1 MTPSIYSLFVLGVVL
16 TCILTPLIRHFAL
29 KKGVVDC
36 PQRARKIHEQAT
48 PRLGGAAILTSYLG
62 VLLVGGV
69 FIPQLREILWGENP
83 FGGYILIGAVAI
95 FVIGILDDLSRLS
108 PKTKLVG
115 EFLVAALVVW
125 GARFSFTEVQF
136 LGLGTISFPEWFGF
150 ALACLWIVG
159 MANAINLIDGL
170 DGLASGITLTGLL
183 AVNVVGYLTGIPGV
197 TWFATLLIGCLLGF
211 LVFNSRPA
219 SIFLG
224 DCGSLTLGYLAGCLS
239 LLASSRNE
247 GVIDGIFPILAFALP
262 ITDCVF
268 AICRRLL
275 RGRSPFSP
283 DMEHFHHRLMAKGMT
298 HGKAVLSMWAM
309 AFSCS
314 LVAIAAAFGKGDQ
327 LFAIFVFFGMGG
339 FILLRYLGYFRFE
352 FFGQSLST
360 LIEDRKNIRSAEQ
373 SIKDAEL
380 IVSNSFDLENL
391 KDCLCKAA
399 EGMQFEQAQICFFQ
413 KEGKLGSKFGD
424 GTPTVGRIIS
434 WRDSNQTGYFPKD
447 QEFVVEFPISGR
459 KYNYGNVQYRFM
471 DGRSSLKVQDE
482 VLLERIHDSISNL
495 AGRLRKNDYSF
506 G

>member
-1 MTPSIYSLFVLGVVL
+1 MSLSIYSLFVLGAVL
-16 TCILTPLIRHFAL
+16 TCILTPLIRNFAL
-29 KKGVVDC
+29 RNGFVDC
-36 PQRARKIHEQAT
+36 PQRARKVHMQAT
-48 PRLGGAAILTSYLG
+48 PRLGGAAILISYLG
-62 VLLVGGV
+62 IVFVGGV
-69 FIPQLREILWGENP
+69 LIPQLREMLWGENP

-125 GARFSFTEVQF
+125 GAKFSFTEVQF
-136 LGLGTISFPEWFGF
+136 LGLGTISFPKWLGF

-170 DGLASGITLTGLL
+170 DGLASGITLMGLL
-183 AVNVVGYLTGIPGV
+183 AVTVVGYLAGIPGV

-239 LLASSRNE
+239 LLASARSE
-247 GVIDGIFPILAFALP
+247 WVIDGIFPILAFAIP
-262 ITDCVF
+262 ITDCIF
-268 AICRRLL
+268 AMFRRIL

-283 DMEHFHHRLMAKGMT
+283 DMEHFHHRLMAKGLT
-298 HGKAVLSMWAM
+298 HGKAVLAMWTAS
-309 AFSCS
+309 FLCS
-314 LVAIAAAFGKGDQ
+314 IVAIAAAFGKGDQ
-327 LFAIFVFFGMGG
+327 LFAILVFFGMGG

-360 LIEDRKNIRSAEQ
+360 LIEDRKNIRTAEQ
-373 SIKDAEL
+373 SIKEAEL
-380 IVSNSFDLENL
+380 IVSNSSDLENL
-391 KDCLCKAA
+391 KDCLSKAA
-399 EGMQFEQAQICFFQ
+399 QGMQFEQAQICFFH

-434 WRDSNQTGYFPKD
+434 WRDPNQTGYFPRD

-459 KYNYGNVQYRFM
+459 NYFYGNVQYRFM

-506 G
+506 E

>member
-1 MTPSIYSLFVLGVVL
+1 VCV

-29 KKGVVDC
+29 QRGFIDC
-36 PQRARKIHEQAT
+36 PHRARKVHKQAT
-48 PRLGGAAILTSYLG
+48 PRLGGAAILWSYIFVLILG
-62 VLLVGGV
+62 GFLV
-69 FIPQLREILWGENP
+69 PQLGEILWGENC
-83 FGGYILIGAVAI
+83 FGGYIILGAIAI
-95 FVIGILDDLSRLS
+95 FVIGILDDLNRLS

-115 EFLVAALVVW
+115 EFLVAAIVVW
-125 GARFSFTEVQF
+125 GARLSFTEVQF
-136 LGLGTISFPEWFGF
+136 LGLGTISFPEWLGY

-183 AVNVVGYLTGIPGV
+183 AVTVVGYLAGITGV

-247 GVIDGIFPILAFALP
+247 GVIDGIFPFLAFALP
-262 ITDCVF
+262 VTDCVF
-268 AICRRLL
+268 AICRRML

-283 DMEHFHHRLMAKGMT
+283 DMEHFHHRLMAKGLT
-298 HGKAVLSMWAM
+298 HGKAVLVMWAA

-327 LFAIFVFFGMGG
+327 LFAVFVFFGMGG

-360 LIEDRKNIRSAEQ
+360 LIEDRRSIKTAEQ
-373 SIKDAEL
+373 SIKEAESML
-380 IVSNSFDLENL
+380 QEVNSLDKLPTVLE
-391 KDCLCKAA
+391 KAA
-399 EGMQFEQAQICFFQ
+399 EGMQFHEAIITFY
-413 KEGKLGSKFGD
+413 EENGKLGS
-424 GTPTVGRIIS
+424 RINTEGNSIGEKVS
-434 WRDSNQTGYFPKD
+434 WKDPEYSGYYSRKN
-447 QEFVVEFPISGR
+447 EFVAEFSISGR
-459 KYNYGNVQYRFM
+459 KYNYGNILYRFI
-471 DGRSSLKVQDE
+471 DNRDKLEVNEE
-482 VLLERIHDSISNL
+482 VLLERIHDGLSVF
-495 AGRLRKNDYSF
+495 AAKVRKQS
-506 G
+506 

>member
-1 MTPSIYSLFVLGVVL
+1 MTPSIYSLFVLGAVL
-16 TCILTPLIRHFAL
+16 TCILTPLIRYFAL
-29 KKGVVDC
+29 QKGFVDC
-36 PQRARKIHEQAT
+36 PQRARKVHEQAT

-69 FIPQLREILWGENP
+69 FIPQLAEMLWGDNP

-108 PKTKLVG
+108 PKTKLIG
-115 EFLVAALVVW
+115 EFLVAAIIVW

-136 LGLGTISFPEWFGF
+136 LGLGTISFPEWLGF
-150 ALACLWIVG
+150 ALACLWSVG

-170 DGLASGITLTGLL
+170 DGLASGITLMGLL
-183 AVNVVGYLTGIPGV
+183 AVSVVGYLAGITSV

-224 DCGSLTLGYLAGCLS
+224 GCGSLTLGYLAGCLS

-247 GVIDGIFPILAFALP
+247 GVIDGIFPFLAFALP
-262 ITDCVF
+262 VTDCVF

-283 DMEHFHHRLMAKGMT
+283 DMEHFHHRLMAKGLT
-298 HGKAVLSMWAM
+298 HGKAVLVMWAA

-314 LVAIAAAFGKGDQ
+314 LVAVAAAFGKGDQ
-327 LFAIFVFFGMGG
+327 LFAVFVFFGMGG

-360 LIEDRKNIRSAEQ
+360 LIEDRKNIRTAEQ
-373 SIKDAEL
+373 SIKEAESML
-380 IVSNSFDLENL
+380 QGINRLDELTTVLE
-391 KDCLCKAA
+391 KAA
-399 EGMQFEQAQICFFQ
+399 EGMQFHEAIISFY
-413 KEGKLGSKFGD
+413 KEDGKLGSRSNNEESSIGEK
-424 GTPTVGRIIS
+424 VS
-434 WRDSNQTGYFPKD
+434 WKDPNFSGYYSRKN
-447 QEFVVEFPISGR
+447 EFVAEFPISGR
-459 KYNYGNVQYRFM
+459 KYSYGKILYRFI
-471 DGRSSLKVQDE
+471 DNRDKLEVNEE
-482 VLLERIHDSISNL
+482 VLLERIHDGLSVF
-495 AGRLRKNDYSF
+495 AARVRKQS
-506 G
+506 

>member
-69 FIPQLREILWGENP
+69 FIPQLREMLWGENP

-115 EFLVAALVVW
+115 EFLIAAIVVW

-136 LGLGTISFPEWFGF
+136 LGLGTISFPEWLGF

-183 AVNVVGYLTGIPGV
+183 AVTVVGYLAGITGV

-247 GVIDGIFPILAFALP
+247 GVIDGIFPFLAFALP

-268 AICRRLL
+268 
-275 RGRSPFSP
+275 
-283 DMEHFHHRLMAKGMT
+283 
-298 HGKAVLSMWAM
+298 GKV
-309 AFSCS
+309 
-314 LVAIAAAFGKGDQ
+314 
-327 LFAIFVFFGMGG
+327 
-339 FILLRYLGYFRFE
+339 
-352 FFGQSLST
+352 
-360 LIEDRKNIRSAEQ
+360 
-373 SIKDAEL
+373 
-380 IVSNSFDLENL
+380 
-391 KDCLCKAA
+391 
-399 EGMQFEQAQICFFQ
+399 
-413 KEGKLGSKFGD
+413 
-424 GTPTVGRIIS
+424 
-434 WRDSNQTGYFPKD
+434 
-447 QEFVVEFPISGR
+447 
-459 KYNYGNVQYRFM
+459 
-471 DGRSSLKVQDE
+471 
-482 VLLERIHDSISNL
+482 
-495 AGRLRKNDYSF
+495 
-506 G
+506 